1 MQIPKGEIITL
12 KVYQKSKTK
21 HQSKALSLAIASN
34 AENSDDEL
42 YEEDEEKLTFLTKRV
57 QQLLRSRKRAK
68 KEFLQKKLPIR
79 RKF

>member
-57 QQLLRSRKRAK
+57 QKLLRSRKG
-68 KEFLQKKLPIR
+68 PR
-79 RKF
+79 RNFSRRNF